1 MLIIRTHH
9 GLSLLMIMIMIKNF
23 LCLYFSS
30 LISYYAGFHFP
41 PSVDPV
47 ARCCESNMALNVVL
61 NRTGTS
67 GC

>member
-1 MLIIRTHH
+1 
-9 GLSLLMIMIMIKNF
+9 MIKNF

>member
-9 GLSLLMIMIMIKNF
+9 GLSLLMFMIMIKIF
-23 LCLYFSS
+23 LCLYFGSP
-30 LISYYAGFHFP
+30 ISYYAGFHFP

-61 NRTGTS
+61 NCTGTS